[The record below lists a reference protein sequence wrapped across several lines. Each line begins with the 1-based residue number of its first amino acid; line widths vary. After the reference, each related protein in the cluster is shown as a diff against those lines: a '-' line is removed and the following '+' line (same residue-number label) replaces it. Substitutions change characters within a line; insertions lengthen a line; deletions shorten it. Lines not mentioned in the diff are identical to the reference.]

1 MIDDGALH
9 YQLMLELEQFEQDQI
24 DEINLELN
32 TIVSEDLLTYEME
45 EANMMLQTYN
55 N

>member
-32 TIVSEDLLTYEME
+32 TVSEYSLTNETVADIQQAE
-45 EANMMLQTYN
+45 KS
-55 N
+55 

>member
-1 MIDDGALH
+1 MIDEALH
-9 YQLMLELEQFEQDQI
+9 YQLMLELEQWEQDQI

-32 TIVSEDLLTYEME
+32 TVVSEYLLTYEME
-45 EANMMLQTYN
+45 EVNLMLQTYN

>member
-1 MIDDGALH
+1 MDEAMH
-9 YQLMLELEQFEQDQI
+9 YQLMLELQQWEEEEI
-24 DEINLELN
+24 DRINLELN